1 MKEVNYLNTMSTEG
15 PDQLRADNINSCDAT
30 LLTHSENNA
39 WAMRLFSLNLPLK
52 PTVGVPV
59 VGAVV
64 NESD

>member
-52 PTVGVPV
+52 LLP
-59 VGAVV
+59 
-64 NESD
+64 